1 MDTADVIAGYVRV
14 GAEPKKAGSQWTRP
28 FSRVLI
34 DQDAFFLRRL
44 STNLISSM
52 VPSQSLVVAGWKP
65 FFWPSDSL
73 SNAALSLVG
82 ASVKALAIAAFRSS
96 GSSEL

>member
-1 MDTADVIAGYVRV
+1 MGTARVIAP
-14 GAEPKKAGSQWTRP
+14 ASSAWIQEKAGSVRP
-28 FSRVLI
+28 GLDGQVR

-44 STNLISSM
+44 STNLIRST

-65 FFWPSDSL
+65 FFWPSERR
-73 SNAALSLVG
+73 SNATLSLVG